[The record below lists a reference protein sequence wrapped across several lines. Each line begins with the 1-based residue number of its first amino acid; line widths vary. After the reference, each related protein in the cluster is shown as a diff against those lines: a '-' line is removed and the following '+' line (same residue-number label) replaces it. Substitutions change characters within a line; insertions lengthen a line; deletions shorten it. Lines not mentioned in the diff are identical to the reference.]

1 MFVGALD
8 GLFERIDSGGA
19 GDHWDRW
26 PSTGPVAPMARVG
39 HQGRPARA
47 ARIAV
52 GAAVDGLLSTRGVWV
67 QDVVREPSLTGTAC
81 NRTGAAGAC
90 KTC

>member
-1 MFVGALD
+1 
-8 GLFERIDSGGA
+8 
-19 GDHWDRW
+19 
-26 PSTGPVAPMARVG
+26 MARVG